1 MQSRPTKITL
11 RVKREENG
19 FNSSTFSDQLD
30 NTIQKPIDV
39 ISSEEEED
47 EEHSADD
54 DDNQSGEDA
63 QKQLVVYDPAA
74 TGTGE
79 IEVVPDAEYQRPRF
93 PRTSSRVLP
102 SVGAFTVQCANCF
115 KWRLIPTKEKYEEIR
130 EHILEQPFFCETAR
144 EWRPEISCEDPPDI
158 CQDGSRLWAIDKP
171 NIAQPPPG
179 WQRLLRIRGEG
190 STKFADVYY
199 VAPPGKRLRS
209 MVEVQRYLLEHPEYM
224 EAGVTMSQFS
234 FQIPRPLQENY
245 VRKRPA
251 PVRLIAAPC
260 GGTNV
265 GMAGLLDSSDVNPLA
280 WAGPDENTDL
290 RLGGP
295 GLSTP
300 LSEAPPSEH
309 INRPEKKRAR
319 IAPSSKDKM
328 CSNNNISPAVSS
340 DQQRQQTAK
349 VEEPPSLS

>member
-1 MQSRPTKITL
+1 
-11 RVKREENG
+11 
-19 FNSSTFSDQLD
+19 
-30 NTIQKPIDV
+30 
-39 ISSEEEED
+39 
-47 EEHSADD
+47 
-54 DDNQSGEDA
+54 
-63 QKQLVVYDPAA
+63 
-74 TGTGE
+74 
-79 IEVVPDAEYQRPRF
+79 
-93 PRTSSRVLP
+93 
-102 SVGAFTVQCANCF
+102 
-115 KWRLIPTKEKYEEIR
+115 
-130 EHILEQPFFCETAR
+130 
-144 EWRPEISCEDPPDI
+144 
-158 CQDGSRLWAIDKP
+158 
-171 NIAQPPPG
+171 
-179 WQRLLRIRGEG
+179 
-190 STKFADVYY
+190 
-199 VAPPGKRLRS
+199 
-209 MVEVQRYLLEHPEYM
+209 M

-265 GMAGLLDSSDVNPLA
+265 GMAGLLESSDVNPLA

-300 LSEAPPSEH
+300 LSEAPPEH

-328 CSNNNISPAVSS
+328 CSNSNISPAVSS
-340 DQQRQQTAK
+340 DQQRQQTAM